1 MNKKNFK
8 QSKATDGIDVEFSR
22 ELADHNDLEAN
33 ARANAADARQN
44 ASQPKNKVHHNL
56 ILFKRDLLP
65 NKINRE
71 TSLGLFSIFC
81 IMSQSKQRI
90 YMSITMITNIKPTW

>member
-33 ARANAADARQN
+33 ARANAADDVKSAN
-44 ASQPKNKVHHNL
+44 QPKNKVHHNL
-56 ILFKRDLLP
+56 ILFKG
-65 NKINRE
+65 
-71 TSLGLFSIFC
+71 T
-81 IMSQSKQRI
+81 
-90 YMSITMITNIKPTW
+90 YYPTK

>member
-33 ARANAADARQN
+33 ARANAADASK
-44 ASQPKNKVHHNL
+44 AP
-56 ILFKRDLLP
+56 
-65 NKINRE
+65 INRKIRYI
-71 TSLGLFSIFC
+71 TTLFFSKGPTTQQNKPRDISRFIFY
-81 IMSQSKQRI
+81 ILHNEPK
-90 YMSITMITNIKPTW
+90 

>member
-8 QSKATDGIDVEFSR
+8 QNKATDGIDVEFSR

-44 ASQPKNKVHHNL
+44 ASQLKNKENTT
-56 ILFKRDLLP
+56 LF
-65 NKINRE
+65 
-71 TSLGLFSIFC
+71 FSTGT
-81 IMSQSKQRI
+81 
-90 YMSITMITNIKPTW
+90 YYPTK

>member
-33 ARANAADARQN
+33 ARANAADARQKRQ
-44 ASQPKNKVHHNL
+44 STENKVHHNL
-56 ILFKRDLLP
+56 ILFKRDSLLT
-65 NKINRE
+65 K
-71 TSLGLFSIFC
+71 
-81 IMSQSKQRI
+81 
-90 YMSITMITNIKPTW
+90 

>member
-33 ARANAADARQN
+33 ARANAADARQKRQ
-44 ASQPKNKVHHNL
+44 STENKVHHNL
-56 ILFKRDLLP
+56 ILFKRIHYY
-65 NKINRE
+65 KINRE
-71 TSLGLFSIFC
+71 TSRFIFY
-81 IMSQSKQRI
+81 ILHNEPK
-90 YMSITMITNIKPTW
+90 